1 MLSYLLKPFLLA
13 DQKKKKKKKKKNCI
27 NYNMII
33 FFFPRLEDVQYINN
47 LKQKIHSLLK
57 I

>member
-13 DQKKKKKKKKKNCI
+13 DQKKKKKKNCI